1 MFELHKYFRILFL
14 SHKISRE
21 RLQAFCE
28 YHIIALTNHNP
39 GGIFTTLLTDVT
51 NAFTA
56 YYGDLVSASTNEAV
70 KQGKTIAMKAARAA
84 LEKNISDNERLVA
97 YTYRSDVRGYEEFY
111 PHGVFEYY
119 QADITELEII
129 TDRYKQVLASRVA
142 DFPLQ
147 FSTDF
152 NTLQATFI
160 ANRQAQL
167 GAMGKVSGERSD
179 LVHSRAVLAKQL
191 TKNLLVIAA
200 NFLGNDKACNIYFD
214 TETLRAA
221 FRENKRSLTDFIN
234 PAETQ
239 TLFNNIRK
247 GALRITMK
255 NEGEVPLYFGF
266 TEAAESPVAR
276 IKVEPGHTLNLAA
289 TELGWTS
296 KIKFFNVT
304 NTALEAG
311 KFSVAKK

>member
-1 MFELHKYFRILFL
+1 MLELHRYFRILFL

-21 RLQAFCE
+21 RLKGFCE

-39 GGIFTTLLTDVT
+39 GGIFTTLLNDVT
-51 NAFTA
+51 NAFNA
-56 YYGDLVSASTNEAV
+56 YYGDMVGESTNEAV
-70 KQGKTIAMKAARAA
+70 KQGKTVAMNTSRAA
-84 LEKNISDNERLVA
+84 LEKNISDNERLIA
-97 YTYRSDVRGYEEFY
+97 YTYRNDVRGYEEFY
-111 PHGVFEYY
+111 PHGIFEYY
-119 QADITELEII
+119 KADITELEII
-129 TDRYKQVLASRVA
+129 SDRYRQVMASRVA

-179 LVHSRAVLAKQL
+179 LLNSRAALAKQL
-191 TKNLLVIAA
+191 TKNLLLIAA
-200 NFLGNDKACNIYFD
+200 NFIGQEGACKIYFD
-214 TETLRAA
+214 TEMLRAA
-221 FRENKRSLTDFIN
+221 FRENKRSVSDFIN

-239 TLFNNIRK
+239 SLFNNIRK
-247 GALRITMK
+247 GALRLTLK

-266 TEAAESPVAR
+266 TDEAENPVAR
-276 IKVEPGHTLNLAA
+276 IKVEPGQTENLSA

-304 NTALEAG
+304 NTSLEAG